1 MQIMLIIESFKEWRR
16 NSSHKLLRGVLH
28 KKERHVPIFPTNI
41 DKRRTN
47 VIVIQ
52 YLLIGVFKIMSFVN
66 SKKVTSAEPI
76 FTPRFFQK
84 RQCLVFK
91 IPNQLRLTS
100 IFFVN

>member
-16 NSSHKLLRGVLH
+16 NSSLKLLRGVLH

-76 FTPRFFQK
+76 KNFSKKTMFGF
-84 RQCLVFK
+84 
-91 IPNQLRLTS
+91 
-100 IFFVN
+100 